1 LLAAAF
7 AVAVVAVGPID
18 TASAQSAGAAP
29 DQAPPAAV
37 PAHDS
42 GVGEAAGPMSGGG
55 GVMHHGSMMMRHMMM
70 HRMMG
75 HMMRADPQQRCID
88 RLAWRAARRAYV
100 EAKLDLTAAQRPLWD
115 KIQGAAQAEEQKERQ
130 LCRELKPGGA
140 PTLLDRLDRMQQFL
154 SARLQGIEA
163 AKPALQS
170 LYQALSPE
178 QRAII
183 DHPFRS

>member
-1 LLAAAF
+1 
-7 AVAVVAVGPID
+7 
-18 TASAQSAGAAP
+18 
-29 DQAPPAAV
+29 
-37 PAHDS
+37 
-42 GVGEAAGPMSGGG
+42 
-55 GVMHHGSMMMRHMMM
+55 
-70 HRMMG
+70 
-75 HMMRADPQQRCID
+75 
-88 RLAWRAARRAYV
+88 
-100 EAKLDLTAAQRPLWD
+100 
-115 KIQGAAQAEEQKERQ
+115 
-130 LCRELKPGGA
+130 LKPGGA